1 MVWVPALRGF
11 FAGLIIGECGGLTP
25 RGKIMSIVSMRDML
39 QAGVHFGHQTRFW
52 NPKMGQYIFGSRN
65 KVHVINLEHTV
76 PAFNEAL
83 EVLRVEAAKGNQILF
98 VGTKRAAQ
106 KIVKEQAER
115 CGMPYVSHR
124 WLGGM
129 LTNWKTVC
137 TRIERLK
144 KLEQQEQDG
153 IFDLLPKKE
162 VASTR
167 KELEKL
173 RMHLNGIK
181 DMPRTPDVMIVVDQ
195 RRELTAIKEAISL
208 NIPVISILDTNC
220 DPDIVDIPIPG
231 NDDSIGSIK
240 LLLNTL
246 GSNILSGQNQNID

>member
-1 MVWVPALRGF
+1 MATVQLAQL
-11 FAGLIIGECGGLTP
+11 LE
-25 RGKIMSIVSMRDML
+25 
-39 QAGVHFGHQTRFW
+39 AGVHFGHKANRW
-52 NPKMGQYIFGSRN
+52 NPKMFPYIYSERDGIHILDLVQTSQ
-65 KVHVINLEHTV
+65 LL
-76 PAFNEAL
+76 NEASQF
-83 EVLRVEAAKGNQILF
+83 VNTAAQKDKIFLF
-98 VGTKRAAQ
+98 VGTKRQATA
-106 KIVKEQAER
+106 IIEQEAKN
-115 CGMPYVSHR
+115 CNSYYVNHR

-144 KLEQQEQDG
+144 KLERQEQDG

>member
-1 MVWVPALRGF
+1 MATVQLAQL
-11 FAGLIIGECGGLTP
+11 LE
-25 RGKIMSIVSMRDML
+25 
-39 QAGVHFGHQTRFW
+39 AGVHFGHKANRW
-52 NPKMGQYIFGSRN
+52 NPKMFPYIYSERDGIHILDLVQTSQ
-65 KVHVINLEHTV
+65 LL
-76 PAFNEAL
+76 NEASQF
-83 EVLRVEAAKGNQILF
+83 VNTAAQKDKIFLF
-98 VGTKRAAQ
+98 VGTKRQATA
-106 KIVKEQAER
+106 IIEQEAKN
-115 CGMPYVSHR
+115 CNSYYVNHR

-181 DMPRTPDVMIVVDQ
+181 DMPRTPEVMIVVDQ